1 MPCTLLDPATAR
13 AMPWKNGGG
22 STVELAIS
30 PADAGLEDFAWRI
43 STAQV
48 AVDGA
53 FSSFP
58 GIDRSLAV
66 LAGNGV
72 CLQRADGQRETLL
85 SGGAIA
91 VFGGEEAIRAVTRG
105 PSSARGIRR
114 IVLDAHR
121 ATSAKEVLLPS
132 PFWRGVSPYASFDEI
147 STSSLGN
154 LCPIQCGPASRD
166 VRAET
171 QPRGRGVAH
180 NSFGI
185 RPISFG
191 CGNDFA
197 IGRRRRG
204 D

>member
-30 PADAGLEDFAWRI
+30 PVGAGLEDFAWRI

-58 GIDRSLAV
+58 DIDRSLAV

-72 CLQRADGQRETLL
+72 CLHRADGQREMLL

-91 VFGGEEAIRAVTRG
+91 VFGGEEAISAHLLDGPITDLNLMTR
-105 PSSARGIRR
+105 RGVWKHELQLLEWQGEQALQNDAEILLLWNATPEALHYQLPEGGQQ
-114 IVLDAHR
+114 VLAAH
-121 ATSAKEVLLPS
+121 SGVLLENEQGRLTLESDQPS
-132 PFWRGVSPYASFDEI
+132 LLYV
-147 STSSLGN
+147 
-154 LCPIQCGPASRD
+154 
-166 VRAET
+166 
-171 QPRGRGVAH
+171 GRM
-180 NSFGI
+180 
-185 RPISFG
+185 
-191 CGNDFA
+191 
-197 IGRRRRG
+197 RRG
-204 D
+204 

>member
-30 PADAGLEDFAWRI
+30 PVGAGLEDFAWRI

-72 CLQRADGQRETLL
+72 CLQRADGQREMLL

-91 VFGGEEAIRAVTRG
+91 VFGGEEAISAQLLDGPITDLNLMTR
-105 PSSARGIRR
+105 RGVWKHELQLLEWQGEQALQNDAEILLLWNAAPEALHYQLPAGDQQ
-114 IVLDAHR
+114 VLAAH
-121 ATSAKEVLLPS
+121 SGVLLENEQGRLTLESDQPS
-132 PFWRGVSPYASFDEI
+132 LLYV
-147 STSSLGN
+147 
-154 LCPIQCGPASRD
+154 
-166 VRAET
+166 
-171 QPRGRGVAH
+171 GRM
-180 NSFGI
+180 
-185 RPISFG
+185 
-191 CGNDFA
+191 
-197 IGRRRRG
+197 RRG
-204 D
+204 

>member
-91 VFGGEEAIRAVTRG
+91 VFGGEEAISAQLLDGPITDLNLMTRRG
-105 PSSARGIRR
+105 VWKHELQLLEWQGEQALQNDTEILLLWNAAPEALHYQLLEGGQQVLAAHSGVLLENEQGRLTLESDQPSLLYVGRIRR
-114 IVLDAHR
+114 
-121 ATSAKEVLLPS
+121 
-132 PFWRGVSPYASFDEI
+132 G
-147 STSSLGN
+147 
-154 LCPIQCGPASRD
+154 
-166 VRAET
+166 
-171 QPRGRGVAH
+171 
-180 NSFGI
+180 
-185 RPISFG
+185 
-191 CGNDFA
+191 
-197 IGRRRRG
+197 
-204 D
+204 

>member
-1 MPCTLLDPATAR
+1 MPRTMLAPATAR

-72 CLQRADGQRETLL
+72 CLQRADGLREMLL

-91 VFGGEEAIRAVTRG
+91 VFGGEEAISAQLLDGPITDLNLMTR
-105 PSSARGIRR
+105 RGVWKHELQLLEWQGEQALQNDAEILLLWNAAPEALHYQLPEGGQQ
-114 IVLDAHR
+114 VLAAH
-121 ATSAKEVLLPS
+121 SGVLLENEQGRLTLESDQPS
-132 PFWRGVSPYASFDEI
+132 LLYV
-147 STSSLGN
+147 
-154 LCPIQCGPASRD
+154 
-166 VRAET
+166 
-171 QPRGRGVAH
+171 GRM
-180 NSFGI
+180 
-185 RPISFG
+185 
-191 CGNDFA
+191 
-197 IGRRRRG
+197 RRG
-204 D
+204 

>member
-91 VFGGEEAIRAVTRG
+91 VFGGEEAISAQLLDGPITDLNLMTRRG
-105 PSSARGIRR
+105 VWKHESQLLEWQGEQALQNDTEILLLWNAAPEALHYQLLEGGQQVLAAHSGVLLENEQGRLTLESDQPSLLYVGRIRR
-114 IVLDAHR
+114 
-121 ATSAKEVLLPS
+121 
-132 PFWRGVSPYASFDEI
+132 G
-147 STSSLGN
+147 
-154 LCPIQCGPASRD
+154 
-166 VRAET
+166 
-171 QPRGRGVAH
+171 
-180 NSFGI
+180 
-185 RPISFG
+185 
-191 CGNDFA
+191 
-197 IGRRRRG
+197 
-204 D
+204 

>member
-30 PADAGLEDFAWRI
+30 PVGADLEDFAWRI

-72 CLQRADGQRETLL
+72 CLQRADGQREMLL

-91 VFGGEEAIRAVTRG
+91 VFGGEEAISAQLLDGPITDLNLMTR
-105 PSSARGIRR
+105 RGVWKHELQLLEWQGEQALQNDAEILLLWNAAPEALHYQLPEGDQQ
-114 IVLDAHR
+114 VLAAH
-121 ATSAKEVLLPS
+121 SGVLLENEQGRLTLESDQPS
-132 PFWRGVSPYASFDEI
+132 LLYV
-147 STSSLGN
+147 
-154 LCPIQCGPASRD
+154 
-166 VRAET
+166 
-171 QPRGRGVAH
+171 GRMRKG
-180 NSFGI
+180 
-185 RPISFG
+185 
-191 CGNDFA
+191 
-197 IGRRRRG
+197 
-204 D
+204 

>member
-72 CLQRADGQRETLL
+72 CLQRADGQREMLL

-91 VFGGEEAIRAVTRG
+91 VFGGEEAISAQLLDGPITDLNLMTR
-105 PSSARGIRR
+105 RGVWKHELQLLEWQGEQALQNDAEILLLWNAAPEALHYQLPAGDQQ
-114 IVLDAHR
+114 VLAAH
-121 ATSAKEVLLPS
+121 SGVLLENEQGRLTLESDQPS
-132 PFWRGVSPYASFDEI
+132 LLYV
-147 STSSLGN
+147 
-154 LCPIQCGPASRD
+154 
-166 VRAET
+166 
-171 QPRGRGVAH
+171 GRM
-180 NSFGI
+180 
-185 RPISFG
+185 
-191 CGNDFA
+191 
-197 IGRRRRG
+197 RRG
-204 D
+204 

>member
-72 CLQRADGQRETLL
+72 CLQRADGQREMLL

-91 VFGGEEAIRAVTRG
+91 VFGGEEAISAQLLDGPITDLNLMTRRG
-105 PSSARGIRR
+105 VWKHELQLLEWQGEQALQNDTEILLLWNAAPEALHYQLLEGGQQVLAAHSGVLLENEQGRLTLESDQPSLLYVGRIRR
-114 IVLDAHR
+114 
-121 ATSAKEVLLPS
+121 
-132 PFWRGVSPYASFDEI
+132 G
-147 STSSLGN
+147 
-154 LCPIQCGPASRD
+154 
-166 VRAET
+166 
-171 QPRGRGVAH
+171 
-180 NSFGI
+180 
-185 RPISFG
+185 
-191 CGNDFA
+191 
-197 IGRRRRG
+197 
-204 D
+204 

>member
-13 AMPWKNGGG
+13 AMPWKNGG
-22 STVELAIS
+22 ELAIS

-91 VFGGEEAIRAVTRG
+91 VFGGEEAISAQLLDGPITDLNLMTR
-105 PSSARGIRR
+105 RGVWKHELQLLEWQGEQALQNDAEILLLWNAAPEALHYQLLEGGQQ
-114 IVLDAHR
+114 VLAAH
-121 ATSAKEVLLPS
+121 SGVLLENEQGRLTLESDQPS
-132 PFWRGVSPYASFDEI
+132 LLYV
-147 STSSLGN
+147 
-154 LCPIQCGPASRD
+154 
-166 VRAET
+166 
-171 QPRGRGVAH
+171 GRM
-180 NSFGI
+180 
-185 RPISFG
+185 
-191 CGNDFA
+191 
-197 IGRRRRG
+197 RRG
-204 D
+204 

>member
-1 MPCTLLDPATAR
+1 MPCTPLDPATAR

-30 PADAGLEDFAWRI
+30 PVGADLEDFAWRI

-72 CLQRADGQRETLL
+72 CLQRADGQREMLL

-91 VFGGEEAIRAVTRG
+91 VFGGEEAISAHLLDGPITDLNLMTR
-105 PSSARGIRR
+105 RGVWKHELQLLEWQGKQPLQNDAEILLLWNAAPEALHYQLPEGGQQ
-114 IVLDAHR
+114 VLAAH
-121 ATSAKEVLLPS
+121 SGVLLANEQGRLTLESDQPS
-132 PFWRGVSPYASFDEI
+132 LLYV
-147 STSSLGN
+147 
-154 LCPIQCGPASRD
+154 
-166 VRAET
+166 
-171 QPRGRGVAH
+171 GRM
-180 NSFGI
+180 
-185 RPISFG
+185 
-191 CGNDFA
+191 
-197 IGRRRRG
+197 RRG
-204 D
+204 

>member
-1 MPCTLLDPATAR
+1 MPCTLLDPTTAR

-91 VFGGEEAIRAVTRG
+91 VFGGEEAISAQLLDGPITDLNLMTR
-105 PSSARGIRR
+105 RGVWKHELQLLEWQGEQALQNDTEILLLWNAAPEALHYQLPEGGQQ
-114 IVLDAHR
+114 VLAAH
-121 ATSAKEVLLPS
+121 SGVLLENEQGRLTLESDQPS
-132 PFWRGVSPYASFDEI
+132 LLYV
-147 STSSLGN
+147 
-154 LCPIQCGPASRD
+154 
-166 VRAET
+166 
-171 QPRGRGVAH
+171 GRM
-180 NSFGI
+180 
-185 RPISFG
+185 
-191 CGNDFA
+191 
-197 IGRRRRG
+197 RRG
-204 D
+204 

>member
-91 VFGGEEAIRAVTRG
+91 VFGGEEAISAQLLDGPITDLNLMTR
-105 PSSARGIRR
+105 RGVWKHELQLLEWQGEQALQNDTEILLLWNAAPEALHYQLLEGGQQ
-114 IVLDAHR
+114 VLAAH
-121 ATSAKEVLLPS
+121 SGVLLENEQGRLTLESDQPS
-132 PFWRGVSPYASFDEI
+132 LLYV
-147 STSSLGN
+147 
-154 LCPIQCGPASRD
+154 
-166 VRAET
+166 
-171 QPRGRGVAH
+171 GRM
-180 NSFGI
+180 
-185 RPISFG
+185 
-191 CGNDFA
+191 
-197 IGRRRRG
+197 RRG
-204 D
+204 

>member
-72 CLQRADGQRETLL
+72 CLQRADGQREMLL

-91 VFGGEEAIRAVTRG
+91 VFGGEEAISAHLLDGPITDLNLMTR
-105 PSSARGIRR
+105 RGVWKHELQLLEWQGEQALQNDAEILLLWNAAPEALHYQLPEGGQQ
-114 IVLDAHR
+114 VLAAH
-121 ATSAKEVLLPS
+121 SGVLLENEQGRLTLESDQPS
-132 PFWRGVSPYASFDEI
+132 LLYVS
-147 STSSLGN
+147 
-154 LCPIQCGPASRD
+154 RM
-166 VRAET
+166 
-171 QPRGRGVAH
+171 
-180 NSFGI
+180 
-185 RPISFG
+185 
-191 CGNDFA
+191 
-197 IGRRRRG
+197 RRG
-204 D
+204 

>member
-30 PADAGLEDFAWRI
+30 PVGAGLEDFAWRI

-58 GIDRSLAV
+58 DIDRSLAV

-72 CLQRADGQRETLL
+72 CLHRADGQREMLL

-91 VFGGEEAIRAVTRG
+91 VFGGEEAI
-105 PSSARGIRR
+105 SAHL
-114 IVLDAHR
+114 LD
-121 ATSAKEVLLPS
+121 L
-132 PFWRGVSPYASFDEI
+132 
-147 STSSLGN
+147 SL
-154 LCPIQCGPASRD
+154 I
-166 VRAET
+166 
-171 QPRGRGVAH
+171 H
-180 NSFGI
+180 I
-185 RPISFG
+185 
-191 CGNDFA
+191 
-197 IGRRRRG
+197 
-204 D
+204 

>member
-30 PADAGLEDFAWRI
+30 PVGAGLEDFAWRI

-58 GIDRSLAV
+58 DIDRSLAV

-72 CLQRADGQRETLL
+72 CLQRADGQREMLL

-91 VFGGEEAIRAVTRG
+91 VFGGEEAISAHLLDGPITDLNLMTR
-105 PSSARGIRR
+105 RGVWKHELQLLEWQGEQALQNDAEILLLWNAAPEALHYQLPEGGQQ
-114 IVLDAHR
+114 VLAAH
-121 ATSAKEVLLPS
+121 SGVLLENEQGRLTLESDQPS
-132 PFWRGVSPYASFDEI
+132 LLYV
-147 STSSLGN
+147 
-154 LCPIQCGPASRD
+154 
-166 VRAET
+166 
-171 QPRGRGVAH
+171 GRM
-180 NSFGI
+180 
-185 RPISFG
+185 
-191 CGNDFA
+191 
-197 IGRRRRG
+197 RRG
-204 D
+204 

>member
-1 MPCTLLDPATAR
+1 MPRTLLDPATAR
-13 AMPWKNGGG
+13 AMRWKNDGG

-85 SGGAIA
+85 SGDVIA
-91 VFGGEEAIRAVTRG
+91 VFSGEEAISAQLLDGPITDLNLMTRRGLWTHRVQVLKWQGTRG
-105 PSSARGIRR
+105 LAN
-114 IVLDAHR
+114 DA
-121 ATSAKEVLLPS
+121 AVLLLWNAAQSAVEVKAGGAMHPL
-132 PFWRGVSPYASFDEI
+132 AA
-147 STSSLGN
+147 GN
-154 LCPIQCGPASRD
+154 GLLIENEPDQLHLHAQRPAMLY
-166 VRAET
+166 
-171 QPRGRGVAH
+171 VAWL
-180 NSFGI
+180 N
-185 RPISFG
+185 P
-191 CGNDFA
+191 CA
-197 IGRRRRG
+197 L
-204 D
+204 